1 MIFLIFS
8 IFWYFRKYHDIF
20 QSWGIGRGRSPPRS
34 LFAVPNLTAHPST
47 ASVRV
52 PIDCCIMVGYSAV
65 LMCPLKGKSCQ
76 GILQN
81 VLLLVFVLFC
91 EAALRNSW
99 RRYRDH
105 ILRKQCQCMGH
116 AGKVGDNPP
125 PREQRSGKMSHTC
138 GLGRLQP
145 WTLNS
150 LRFGPL

>member
-91 EAALRNSW
+91 EAALINSW

-105 ILRKQCQCMGH
+105 ILRKQCQWVMQERS
-116 AGKVGDNPP
+116 ATIPP
-125 PREQRSGKMSHTC
+125 PENSVPAKCR
-138 GLGRLQP
+138 
-145 WTLNS
+145 TLVVWEDCS
-150 LRFGPL
+150 PGP